1 MDAYNNPNFY
11 QQLGKN
17 PEQLT
22 GTALDLLAKKFRL

>member
-1 MDAYNNPNFY
+1 MDAYNNPDFQ

-22 GTALDLLAKKFRL
+22 AAAFELLAKKFGL